1 MFNVLNRV
9 NTIMGVVMLGYYTVS
24 TAVKCYKNYKFEKS
38 LKSN

>member
-24 TAVKCYKNYKFEKS
+24 TAVTIYKNYKFEKS

>member
-24 TAVKCYKNYKFEKS
+24 TAVNIYKSYKFKKS